1 MCAGQKVVA
10 EGEQIERGWR
20 TVGWKTCWHMR
31 WGPFRGPLAP
41 PTAETYS
48 TAVLAVSDY
57 QHCDMC
63 FSDDLCFMRKRKR
76 KYHTLVRGASVFHSP
91 SLFFCP
97 RLPAIP
103 RRLLL
108 QGSTQHSH
116 FLPLLHA
123 ILSRGSPSPL
133 VHFSPL
139 HLLTR
144 ALISQRS
151 NNTAAL
157 SSSSV
162 THG

>member
-1 MCAGQKVVA
+1 M
-10 EGEQIERGWR
+10 
-20 TVGWKTCWHMR
+20 GWKTCWHMR
-31 WGPFRGPLAP
+31 WGPFREPMP
-41 PTAETYS
+41 PRPTAETYS
-48 TAVLAVSDY
+48 TPVFAVSDY
-57 QHCDMC
+57 QYCDMC

-76 KYHTLVRGASVFHSP
+76 KYHALVRGANMFHSP

-103 RRLLL
+103 LRLLL
-108 QGSTQHSH
+108 QGSTQHTR
-116 FLPLLHA
+116 FLPLLRT

-144 ALISQRS
+144 ALISQHS

-157 SSSSV
+157 SPSTV
-162 THG
+162 MHG

>member
-1 MCAGQKVVA
+1 MANSGLEDLLA
-10 EGEQIERGWR
+10 HE
-20 TVGWKTCWHMR
+20 VGAFQGTHAPPR
-31 WGPFRGPLAP
+31 P
-41 PTAETYS
+41 PTAETCS
-48 TAVLAVSDY
+48 TAVFTVSDY

-76 KYHTLVRGASVFHSP
+76 KYHALVRGASVFHSP

-103 RRLLL
+103 LRLLL
-108 QGSTQHSH
+108 QGSTQHTR
-116 FLPLLHA
+116 FLPLLRT

-157 SSSSV
+157 V
-162 THG
+162 FKLR